1 MKHQPFEAEHFFHL
15 YNRGNNDENIFLEQ
29 ENYSYFLILMKKY
42 LLSVADVYSYCLL
55 PNHFHII
62 IKFKEESQQE
72 VGKNNSK
79 ISLHQPISNMMNAY
93 TKAINK
99 RYNRRG
105 SLFQEHLKRIK
116 ITEENY
122 LRNLII
128 YVNTNS
134 THHQIEDYRTY
145 KHSSYD
151 ALISDQETSIKRDE
165 VIELFSDVN
174 NFKHVLSSKKLNI
187 ETLQELILE

>member
-29 ENYSYFLILMKKY
+29 ENYSYFLVLMKKY
-42 LLSVADVYSYCLL
+42 LLSEADVYSYCLL

-105 SLFQEHLKRIK
+105 SLFQEH
-116 ITEENY
+116 
-122 LRNLII
+122 
-128 YVNTNS
+128 
-134 THHQIEDYRTY
+134 
-145 KHSSYD
+145 
-151 ALISDQETSIKRDE
+151 
-165 VIELFSDVN
+165 
-174 NFKHVLSSKKLNI
+174 
-187 ETLQELILE
+187 